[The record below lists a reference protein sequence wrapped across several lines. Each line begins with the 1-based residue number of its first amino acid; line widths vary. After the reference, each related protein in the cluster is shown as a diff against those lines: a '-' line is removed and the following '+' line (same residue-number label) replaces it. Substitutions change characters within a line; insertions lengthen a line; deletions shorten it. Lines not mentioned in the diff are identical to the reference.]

1 MAGGQGL
8 ASNLTAS
15 PPPIRTKK
23 KTAARR
29 ESCRTSPEFTD
40 EDLQV
45 LKAEHGVQPWETGDF
60 VMMPTNVE
68 CGECHAEFPVELD
81 EN

>member
-1 MAGGQGL
+1 MIELHPAYFWDCPECG
-8 ASNLTAS
+8 
-15 PPPIRTKK
+15 
-23 KTAARR
+23 R
-29 ESCRTSPEFTD
+29 ENFVRGISPEFTD